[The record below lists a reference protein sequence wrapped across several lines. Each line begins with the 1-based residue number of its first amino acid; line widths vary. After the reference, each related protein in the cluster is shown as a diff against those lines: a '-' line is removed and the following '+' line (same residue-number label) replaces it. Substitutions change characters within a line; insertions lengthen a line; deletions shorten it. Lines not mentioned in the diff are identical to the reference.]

1 MSKKKTY
8 APRELKYIKFS
19 TIEMVEVRS
28 MNKND

>member
-8 APRELKYIKFS
+8 APRGFKYIKFS
-19 TIEMVEVRS
+19 TIEMIEVRS